1 MKRLDVLPLLRPAH
15 RPQPPLD
22 PDDDQGVLLEDW
34 PEVEPVLCFALQ
46 NIRRLSTTER
56 ERSVLLRCVLS
67 ADPRE
72 RSVSYQIAEYLVKSG
87 GITKHALLSIL
98 MEFLCGYIDHYG
110 IDLVLALLSV
120 SGIEPEDV
128 EEIHI
133 PMLSK
138 KTNKRIREEV
148 FLCLVSFA
156 DADTLE
162 FLTSR
167 IRKYIRG
174 FGSRECATAIEA
186 VRVSLLKI
194 DGLGPASAL
203 NISKIFS
210 FALSGEHQAALDGV
224 ASTLMDRSVCYKFR
238 PFSEPL
244 ISSLFPVVYTLS
256 RAYWKKTEQAV
267 ACRLLHLL
275 FEMNHKVF
283 DRELRAYN
291 RDRQLALGVP
301 VNNLKGAL
309 DEDENRGD

>member
-22 PDDDQGVLLEDW
+22 PDDDQGILLEDW
-34 PEVEPVLCFALQ
+34 PEVESVLCFALH

-56 ERSVLLRCVLS
+56 ERSILLRCVLS

-72 RSVSYQIAEYLVKSG
+72 RGVSYQIAEYLVESG
-87 GITKHALLSIL
+87 SITKYALLSIL
-98 MEFLCGYIDHYG
+98 MEFLCGEIDHYG

-120 SGIEPEDV
+120 SGIEPEDI

-138 KTNKRIREEV
+138 KTNKRIREEI
-148 FLCLVSFA
+148 FLCLASFV
-156 DADTLE
+156 DADNLE

-174 FGSRECATAIEA
+174 FGSRESATAIEII
-186 VRVSLLKI
+186 RVALLKI
-194 DGLGPASAL
+194 DELDPSSAL
-203 NISKIFS
+203 NVSKIFS
-210 FALSGEHQAALDGV
+210 FTLSGEHQAVLDGV
-224 ASTLMDRSVCYKFR
+224 ASTLMDRSISNKFR

-244 ISSLFPVVYTLS
+244 ISSLFPVVYNLS

-291 RDRQLALGVP
+291 RDRQLVIGVP
-301 VNNLKGAL
+301 TADPKTSSN
-309 DEDENRGD
+309 ENKYN